1 MIKIR
6 IRIILMAGC
15 LFGSLLLQAQT
26 ARLLSPRNLSRW
38 EIPYGD
44 YSGITPVGRQTY
56 AIVSDKSD
64 RDGFYKVRIMQDSLT
79 GQVTDLQGW
88 TAFGEKLNGKPGR
101 DAEGIAFF
109 PADSTLWISGEND
122 QRIMAYNQAGQVTGR
137 ELQVPASLAKNR
149 ICPNY
154 GFEALA
160 YDAHRNLFWTVTE
173 NVLKADGQVAAPEH
187 EGPFPL
193 RLQAFSPS
201 GQPERQYTYW
211 LDRPQTKRT
220 GRQYAFGVVALC
232 VLPDGQMY
240 ALEREFDV
248 KKHYLGSKVSQKL
261 YRVVP
266 ENRDSLSVGLP
277 QTEYAVEK
285 IKVAEWDTKM
295 RLIGQR
301 LANYEGLCPGIVL
314 KDGRQTLLMIS
325 DSQHGYG
332 RKWCHLRDWIR
343 VVVVPRK

>member
-1 MIKIR
+1 MKTNKR
-6 IRIILMAGC
+6 ITLIAGC

-26 ARLLSPRNLSRW
+26 AKLLSPRNLSRW

-44 YSGITPVGRQTY
+44 YSGITPIGNRTY

-64 RDGFYKVRIMQDSLT
+64 RDGFYVVGIRQDSLT
-79 GQVTDLQGW
+79 GQVTDMYGW
-88 TAFGEKLNGKPGR
+88 MAMGKETNGQAGR

-109 PADSTLWISGEND
+109 PTDSTLWISGESD
-122 QRIMAYNQAGQVTGR
+122 QRIVAYNQEGQALER
-137 ELQVPASLAKNR
+137 ELQVPSFLAKDK
-149 ICPNY
+149 IYPNY

-160 YDAHRNLFWTVTE
+160 YDAHRHLFWTVTE
-173 NVLKADGQVAAPEH
+173 NVLKADGQVAAPGH

-193 RLQAFSPS
+193 RLQAFTPS

-211 LDRPQTKRT
+211 LDTPQAKRKD
-220 GRQYAFGVVALC
+220 RQYAFGVVALC

-248 KKHYLGSKVSQKL
+248 KKHYLGSRVRQKL
-261 YRVVP
+261 YRVVF
-266 ENRDSLSVGLP
+266 ENRDSLSACLS
-277 QTEYAVEK
+277 QTEYAVKK
-285 IKVAEWDTKM
+285 IKVAEWNTQM

-301 LANYEGLCPGIVL
+301 LANYEGLCQGIVL

-332 RKWCHLRDWIR
+332 RKWCHLKDWIR
-343 VVVVPRK
+343 VVILP